1 MSRLGRY
8 LGILVFAVVFWNTIV
23 VKPLRLFAVFLH
35 ELGHAFMA
43 VVFGYG
49 ISAFKIN
56 LNESGYTIVR
66 TKGLFSDMMVA
77 SGGYLGSVVF
87 AVLILYFG
95 RTFLKDYILGALA
108 ILFIAISI
116 KFSGV
121 SFTLMFSSFF
131 VIFVLLLYMIRSEA
145 LNEWVIDII
154 GVSCVAYAIYDTF
167 VDTVLLQ
174 INNNF
179 NIIKGW
185 GKNQALTDAVRMQQ
199 LTNIPAIFWGLLW
212 FSLSIFV
219 VIVLI
224 KKTGY
229 TKARKKSKG

>member
-8 LGILVFAVVFWNTIV
+8 IGILVLVIILWNTVV

-43 VVFGYG
+43 VIFGYG
-49 ISAFKIN
+49 ISAFNIN

-108 ILFIAISI
+108 ILFMAVSI
-116 KFSGV
+116 KFSGM
-121 SFTLMFSSFF
+121 SFTLLFSTFF
-131 VIFVLLLYMIRSEA
+131 AIFVLVLYMIRSET
-145 LNEWVIDII
+145 LNEWTIDII
-154 GVSCVAYAIYDTF
+154 GVSCISYAIYDTF

-174 INNNF
+174 VNNSF

-185 GKNQALTDAVRMQQ
+185 DRKQVVTDAVRMQQ

-212 FSLSIFV
+212 FILSLFA

-229 TKARKKSKG
+229 TKSRKKS

>member
-8 LGILVFAVVFWNTIV
+8 IGILAFVIVFWNTIV

-43 VVFGYG
+43 VIFGYG

-56 LNESGYTIVR
+56 LDESGYTIVR

-95 RTFLKDYILGALA
+95 RTFIKDYILGALA
-108 ILFIAISI
+108 ILFMAISI

-121 SFTLMFSSFF
+121 SFTLLFSSFF
-131 VIFVLLLYMIRSEA
+131 AIFVLILYMIRSEA

-154 GVSCVAYAIYDTF
+154 GVSCISYAIYDTF

-174 INNNF
+174 INNSF
-179 NIIKGW
+179 NIVKTWEKRQMI
-185 GKNQALTDAVRMQQ
+185 TDAIRMQQ
-199 LTNIPAIFWGLLW
+199 LTNIPAIFSGLLW
-212 FSLSIFV
+212 FGLSLFA

-229 TKARKKSKG
+229 TKSRKKS